1 MSKENSRERHFLYA
15 GWALMVALA
24 AIVPTIAFIVSLRSP
39 QIRSVERRALKCA
52 LHVHTRASDG
62 LMADGEIIAGYAIA
76 GYDVVVITDHDHVYA
91 GREGVRNVCGRQVLV
106 IAGVECT
113 ETVPGTEKPC
123 HVVEIHGVRILAHP
137 AWSTL
142 TTPEFIEVHA
152 DYFEQWNTEAAYN
165 PSGPQSSPWGGR
177 YDGFGKAAVATDD
190 AHGISQI
197 GFAATAID
205 ADMTVESVVEA
216 LREGRAR
223 VWQPVR
229 QAQGPDTSGGADN

>member
-76 GYDVVVITDHDHVYA
+76 GYDVVAITDHDRVYA

-106 IAGVECT
+106 IAGAE
-113 ETVPGTEKPC
+113 ESQRVPGTFKPC
-123 HVVEIHGVRILAHP
+123 HVVTIHGVSILAHP
-137 AWSTL
+137 KLNGLTANEFQAVNADYYEEWNTTCAYPKPGMPSVAWS
-142 TTPEFIEVHA
+142 
-152 DYFEQWNTEAAYN
+152 
-165 PSGPQSSPWGGR
+165 GGYR
-177 YDGFGKAAVATDD
+177 GLGKIPIAVDD
-190 AHGISQI
+190 AHNIEPI